1 MAFEATLQDLPAR
14 FDALTA
20 IVDNDRSAVTA
31 ATTRIDDTSSAL
43 ADRLSEVIDRVI
55 DLEEENKELRSG
67 LVAANRRLSALE
79 GDLGAAHLPT
89 APRAL
94 LRSIPLSIRQRLAQV
109 EYIVARLSDSVT
121 NFISATFAATRTS
134 LTQLGLPASTPSD
147 DQPPPP
153 GTADF

>member
-1 MAFEATLQDLPAR
+1 MAFETTLEDLPAR

-31 ATTRIDDTSSAL
+31 ATTRFDDTSSNL

-89 APRAL
+89 APRTL
-94 LRSIPLSIRQRLAQV
+94 LRSIPLSIRQRLAHL
-109 EYIVARLSDSVT
+109 EYIVARLSDSMS

-134 LTQLGLPASTPSD
+134 LSQLGLPASASID
-147 DQPPPP
+147 DQQPPP